1 MVASA
6 AHTREANPNS
16 SPFARVPSVIA
27 RESIRTTLYIIM
39 MNGNTEQPAAMG
51 NREDEV
57 TLLVGMGFER
67 KKAKRAME
75 ANNGLIDQA
84 IIDLTSGVTF
94 DAPQTTSRRDTMGSD
109 AGLNSLPVPQRRL
122 EPDEDERH
130 RSHRERKSKK
140 KKRRRR
146 EHTGERGIST
156 TSDSTPSPATAT
168 RDFME
173 PPASPSRQPFNA
185 RMISQFDA
193 TSPGHRPA
201 APRRFGSMGNASLN
215 APSSQQSKF
224 RHVLRNNPVFISHD

>member
-1 MVASA
+1 
-6 AHTREANPNS
+6 
-16 SPFARVPSVIA
+16 
-27 RESIRTTLYIIM
+27 M

-67 KKAKRAME
+67 KTAKRAME

-94 DAPQTTSRRDTMGSD
+94 DAPQTTS
-109 AGLNSLPVPQRRL
+109 RL